1 MQYYKLPPLEF
12 TMSYIRRSL
21 ESVVQSAAEQF
32 PVVALTGPRQSGKT
46 TLLRHILGDRC
57 AYVSM
62 ETPDTRLAAITD
74 PRGFLDFHE
83 SPVIL
88 DEIQYAPE
96 LLMYVKERVDSR
108 RDVPGQ
114 YFITGSQNLL
124 LNQNI
129 TESLAGRVAML
140 TLLPLSNREIAGEP
154 DAALP
159 WEEGPTRTLIHAN
172 QTDLWRSFMRGG
184 YPELVAQPTRNADLW
199 FASYM
204 QTYLERDVR
213 SLSRIG
219 DLTQFQIFLRVLAA
233 QSGALLNLNSMA
245 RDLGTSLNT
254 LKNWLSLLEATYQVF
269 ILRPY
274 HANISKRLV
283 KTPKVYFSDVGLMC
297 RLVGLGD
304 AGHAMNGP
312 MSGAI
317 VETAVINEIV
327 RTIRHRGAEPRLYF
341 WRTATGVEV
350 DLLVEAEGRII
361 PVEVKQSATPRRA
374 MAKGIRGF
382 QADIGDVAAPG
393 FVVHTGDVKMPLGDG
408 TLAWPFAGL

>member
-1 MQYYKLPPLEF
+1 M
-12 TMSYIRRSL
+12 
-21 ESVVQSAAEQF
+21 AAGQF

-57 AYVSM
+57 AYVSL
-62 ETPDTRLAAITD
+62 ETPDTRLAAQSD
-74 PRGFLDFHE
+74 PRGFLDFHGT
-83 SPVIL
+83 PAII
-88 DEIQYAPE
+88 DEVQYAPE
-96 LLMYVKERVDSR
+96 LLMYIKERVDAR
-108 RDVPGQ
+108 RDIPGQ
-114 YFITGSQNLL
+114 YFISGSQNLL
-124 LNQNI
+124 LNQHI

-140 TLLPLSNREIAGEP
+140 TLLPLSNREIAGAP
-154 DAALP
+154 DANLP
-159 WEEGPTRTLIHAN
+159 WEDGPSMAPAGAG
-172 QTDLWRSFMRGG
+172 QADLWRSFIRGG
-184 YPELVAQPTRNADLW
+184 YPELVAKPARNTDLW

-213 SLSRIG
+213 SLRRIG

-254 LKNWLSLLEATYQVF
+254 LKNWLSILEATFQVF

-297 RLVGLGD
+297 RLVGLSD
-304 AGHAMNGP
+304 AEHAMNSP

-327 RTIRHRGAEPRLYF
+327 RTIRHRGVEPRLYF

-350 DLLVEAEGRII
+350 DLLVETGRQII
-361 PVEVKQSATPRRA
+361 PVEIKQSATPRPA
-374 MAKGIRGF
+374 MAKAISSLR
-382 QADIGDVAAPG
+382 ADLGDAVAPG
-393 FVVHTGDVKMPLGDG
+393 YVVHTGDTKSPLGNG
-408 TLAWPFAGL
+408 TVAWPFSGL